1 MKGSTLVERDFKL
14 KFGLKFCLFTIVGM
28 LSLSLFV
35 FFVTSESLGGSYRSA
50 IYTIYKLKINIFP
63 LLFASFYSIL
73 ILAVITAAI
82 AVIAVLFSHK
92 MAGPLVHI
100 ERSLEVIGSGDLTR
114 ETKLRE
120 GDQLL
125 PIADEINSMVR
136 SLNHRARSSRD
147 ALLEIK
153 KWTPVLSDLL
163 SQETPD
169 EARVQEALRGLK
181 AGVAGFKKSTAGLKL
196 KADQR

>member
-28 LSLSLFV
+28 LVLSIFV

-50 IYTIYKLKINIFP
+50 IYTIYKLKVNIFP

-73 ILAVITAAI
+73 ILVVITAAI
-82 AVIAVLFSHK
+82 AVISVFFSHK
-92 MAGPLVHI
+92 MAGPMVHL
-100 ERSLEVIGSGDLTR
+100 ERSLEIIGSGDLTR
-114 ETKLRE
+114 ETSLRE

-153 KWTPVLSDLL
+153 RWTQVLSGLL
-163 SQETPD
+163 SEESPD
-169 EARVQEALRGLK
+169 EPRVQEALRGLK
-181 AGVAGFKKSTAGLKL
+181 TGVAEFKKSTSGLKL
-196 KADQR
+196 KAY

>member
-14 KFGLKFCLFTIVGM
+14 KFGLKLCLFTIVGM
-28 LSLSLFV
+28 LLLSLFV

-50 IYTIYKLKINIFP
+50 IYTIYKLKVNIFP

-73 ILAVITAAI
+73 ILAVVTAAI
-82 AVIAVLFSHK
+82 AVISVFFSHK
-92 MAGPLVHI
+92 MAGPMVHL

-114 ETKLRE
+114 DTKLRE
-120 GDQLL
+120 GDQLI

-153 KWTPVLSDLL
+153 RLTQDLSDLL
-163 SQETPD
+163 NEETPD
-169 EARVQEALRGLK
+169 EPRVHEALRGLK
-181 AGVAGFKKSTAGLKL
+181 AGVAEFKKSTSGLKL
-196 KADQR
+196 KAY